1 MRGVFCMKCILPNR
15 RRWAAVG
22 GMVVCALCAVA
33 QAQERSISGPATDE
47 EIHSLVRDLGD
58 PVYAT
63 RVFASRRLC
72 AIGSEAHGAL
82 REAAG
87 GDDVEAALRS
97 KKLLA
102 TLDQVWFSGV
112 EVRLEIA
119 KRNFAWNE
127 PIDLV
132 VTLTNRSGH
141 DARVPME
148 TDPNKRDSLSAD
160 ARQVADMLD
169 VSEWLRVSG
178 DRGREVELRV
188 DDIADDSGVLSVV
201 HERLGGGPSA
211 MVPAGGQATIRVRE
225 FNRGWARY
233 PLLDAGEYSMVM
245 EYAPE
250 WPDPVLAA
258 HQVGRVTS
266 NTLHVTVTRGAPEK
280 VSRGG
285 AEAEIEILRDGDTLV
300 ASLTN
305 RTDQTMFV
313 NTNRGTFPPFAEE
326 RWVLEQVGR
335 RFEIPGDSK
344 LGRTWADFDEA
355 GLAAV
360 EAGASIELARI
371 GVAQLRRAFTDA
383 GANVPPDG
391 GTVVFGYFNSC
402 NRQWQVRE
410 ETSLAQDQ
418 NAPAVLRRPLP
429 RKMLSARLSSN
440 PLSAWGKP

>member
-1 MRGVFCMKCILPNR
+1 MTCILPNR
-15 RRWAAVG
+15 RRLAAVG
-22 GMVVCALCAVA
+22 CLVVCALCAVA
-33 QAQERSISGPATDE
+33 QAQERSISGPATNE
-47 EIHSLVRDLGD
+47 EIHALVRDLGD

-72 AIGSEAHGAL
+72 AIGSEAHGVL

-87 GDDVEAALRS
+87 GDDVEAALRA

-102 TLDQVWFSGV
+102 TLDQVWFSGI
-112 EVRLEIA
+112 EVRLDIA
-119 KRNFAWNE
+119 KRSFAWNE
-127 PIDLV
+127 PVDLV

-148 TDPNKRDSLSAD
+148 TDPNKRDSMSAD

-169 VSEWLRVSG
+169 VSEWLRVRG
-178 DRGREVELRV
+178 DGGREVELRV
-188 DDIADDSGVLSVV
+188 DEIADDSGVLSVV
-201 HERLGGGPSA
+201 HERLDGGPSSV
-211 MVPAGGQATIRVRE
+211 VPAGGQVTVRVRE
-225 FNRGWARY
+225 LNRGWARY

-250 WPDPVLAA
+250 WLDPVLAA
-258 HQVGRVTS
+258 NQVGRVTS
-266 NTLHVTVTRGAPEK
+266 NTLHVTVTRGAPET

-285 AEAEIEILRDGDTLV
+285 AEAEIEIRRDGDTLV
-300 ASLTN
+300 AMLTN

-313 NTNRGTFPPFAEE
+313 NTNRGTSPPFAEE
-326 RWVLEQVGR
+326 RWVLEHDGR
-335 RFEIPGDSK
+335 RFEIPSDSR

-355 GLAAV
+355 GLAGV

-371 GVAQLRRAFTDA
+371 GVAQLRKALTDA

-391 GTVVFGYFNSC
+391 GTVVFGYVNLC
-402 NRQWQVRE
+402 NRQWQTRE
-410 ETSLAQDQ
+410 ETNLAQDE

-429 RKMLSARLSSN
+429 RKMLSTRLSSG